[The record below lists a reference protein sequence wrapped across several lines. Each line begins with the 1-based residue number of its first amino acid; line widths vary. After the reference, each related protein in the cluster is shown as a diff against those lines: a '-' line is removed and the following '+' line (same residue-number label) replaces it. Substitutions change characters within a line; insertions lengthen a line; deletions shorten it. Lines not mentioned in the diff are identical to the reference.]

1 MSHFAV
7 VAWDVVDSAAIRIE
21 ARHAHFAHIET
32 IIDKVAVAGPM
43 KDEDGAIIGSLV
55 VLDVSDAAEAETVLR
70 SDPYFKAGVWD
81 RWTIHP
87 FLAAAGEWV
96 GGKIW

>member
-7 VAWDVVDSAAIRIE
+7 MAWDVDDSAPIRDA
-21 ARHAHFAHIET
+21 ARAAHFVHIAR
-32 IIDKVAVAGPM
+32 IIDKVAVAGPL
-43 KDEDGAIIGSLV
+43 KDATGTIIGSLV
-55 VLDVSDAAEAETVLR
+55 VLDVADAEEAESVFR
-70 SDPYFKAGVWD
+70 SDPYFDAGVWQ

-87 FLAAAGEWV
+87 FVAAAGEWV

>member
-7 VAWDVVDSAAIRIE
+7 MAWDIADSAPVRAA
-21 ARHAHFAHIET
+21 ARDAHFSHIER
-32 IIDKVAVAGPM
+32 IIDKVAVAGPL
-43 KDEDGAIIGSLV
+43 KDGSGTIIGSLV
-55 VLDVSDAAEAETVLR
+55 VLDVADADEAEAVLR
-70 SDPYFKAGVWD
+70 LDPYFAAGVWE

>member
-1 MSHFAV
+1 M
-7 VAWDVVDSAAIRIE
+7 AWDVADSTPIRAAVRD
-21 ARHAHFAHIET
+21 AHFLHIAR
-32 IIDKVAVAGPM
+32 IIDKVAVAGPL
-43 KDEDGAIIGSLV
+43 KDASGAIIGSLV
-55 VLDVSDAAEAETVLR
+55 VLDVADAEEAEAVLQ
-70 SDPYFKAGVWD
+70 SDPYFAAGVWA